1 MTNEELLEVLNK
13 RFDAIESRLERL
25 EESAEVTRDAVNK
38 ILEWTDEV
46 TKITDFP
53 LPKVQ

>member
-13 RFDAIESRLERL
+13 RFDAIESRLDRL
-25 EESAEVTRDAVNK
+25 EESTEVTRDAVNK

-46 TKITDFP
+46 TKVTDFP

>member
-13 RFDAIESRLERL
+13 RFDAIESRLDRL
-25 EESAEVTRDAVNK
+25 EESTEVTRDAVNK